1 LQLGDLSEICT
12 LEQLFAE
19 PERLIFKIQGAVASY
34 PLRKRQLHFGP
45 GEKQMIAKD
54 VWYKFTKI
62 VTTLALITLGSAA
75 AALAATVN
83 VSPSEDFQTV
93 VSSNPAGTTFMI
105 TPGVYRMQSITPK
118 TGDIFEGQSG
128 AVLNGSRQLTSFT
141 RSGIYY
147 VATGQTQHGT
157 ANGEC
162 QAAYAGCEYPEDLFF
177 NNVPLQRVEALTQVV
192 AGKWYF
198 DYSTAS
204 VYFVDNPT
212 GKTVEIGVTTHAFSG
227 SATNVTIEGLTIEKY
242 ADPAQDGAI
251 SGGAWTIESNDITL
265 NHGGGI
271 RLASNQIIEYNQIWW
286 NGQEGLTGSGSNIL
300 VQNNEIAYNNT
311 LGFDFGWEAG
321 GTKFSNTTNLVV
333 QGNYV
338 HDNKGPG
345 LSLDFQ
351 TYNWLIQ
358 GNRTSGNYVA
368 GILDEISYNGTARY
382 NIIEDDAS
390 YPGKTNPSMWWACG
404 FFDLDSSNATVYG
417 NTVINNSN
425 GICAVSISRGSGS
438 RGAFLVQNLS
448 VYDNVIVQSV
458 GSAAGAVADSGEY
471 LDVYS
476 SSWNNHWTSNT
487 YKLAVSGGDF
497 YTWSGGTSYISM
509 DAGQWQSSGQD
520 TAGTW
525 ISSTDSTFPSTKF
538 TPNQAISTVAS
549 TQVWSLPTTTSTL
562 VATEV
567 SGTQGTITQV
577 AGPIL
582 TAGAWWWNV
591 TYANGH
597 AGWSEEANLQTF

>member
-75 AALAATVN
+75 AALAETVN